1 MFKKA
6 ARMKLRFSSIKGLL
20 SVEDLF
26 DLPLNTTRQGV
37 VTLNGI
43 ALTIHKALKDEE
55 EVSFVA
61 DTCNNDATM
70 QLRMDIVKEVI
81 KIKKDENSAK
91 LIAKD
96 KADKKKRLL
105 ELINSKQDE
114 ELAGKPLAEL
124 MKMVDDL

>member
-1 MFKKA
+1 MFKQA
-6 ARMKLRFSSIKGLL
+6 AKMKLRFSSIKGLL

-37 VTLNGI
+37 VSLNGLAI
-43 ALTIHKALKDEE
+43 SVHKCLQEASDI
-55 EVSFVA
+55 SFV
-61 DTCNNDATM
+61 DDERVVDVTM
-70 QLRMDIVKEVI
+70 NLRMDILKEIIKVKKE
-81 KIKKDENSAK
+81 ENVSK
-91 LIAKD
+91 LAAKD

>member
-1 MFKKA
+1 MFLKA
-6 ARMKLRFSSIKGLL
+6 AQKKLRFSSSKGLL

-26 DLPLNTTRQGV
+26 DLPLNSIRPGV
-37 VTLNGI
+37 VTLNGV

-55 EVSFVA
+55 EISFVA
-61 DTCNNDATM
+61 DSCNCDETM

-81 KIKKDENSAK
+81 RIKKDENAAK

-105 ELINSKQDE
+105 ELINNKQDE
-114 ELAGKPLAEL
+114 ALAEKPLAEL
-124 MKMVDDL
+124 LKMVDEL

>member
-6 ARMKLRFSSIKGLL
+6 AKMKLRFSSIKGLL

-37 VTLNGI
+37 VSLNGLAI
-43 ALTIHKALKDEE
+43 SVHKCLQEGNDIN
-55 EVSFVA
+55 FVE
-61 DTCNNDATM
+61 DTMT
-70 QLRMDIVKEVI
+70 LRMDILKEVI
-81 KIKKDENSAK
+81 KIKKIENASKIA
-91 LIAKD
+91 AKD

-124 MKMVDDL
+124 MAMVDAL